1 MLVLFLI
8 SACGIRS
15 IYTNQSS
22 ASLTGK
28 NSIQKPS
35 THNDFVFY
43 SRLTDRLGDSN
54 GEYILNYTITTNKE
68 DSALNFDGT
77 VHRVEIS
84 GYVTFI
90 LKDTKND
97 VQIFSDKEK
106 MYLSYSNFGSTA
118 AVLNAERTTNKQLLI
133 LLADKVADRISLIL
147 LDQGSW
153 NLQTAM
159 SFHFLDH
166 HQKE

>member
-1 MLVLFLI
+1 MLLFRKLIIWVLFLI
-8 SACGIRS
+8 SACGFS
-15 IYTNQSS
+15 PIYTNQNS
-22 ASLTGK
+22 ASLTEK
-28 NSIQKPS
+28 ISIQEP
-35 THNDFVFY
+35 TTQNDFVFY
-43 SRLTDRLGDSN
+43 SRLTDRFGDSN

-97 VQIFSDKEK
+97 VQIFSDTEK
-106 MYLSYSNFGSTA
+106 VYLSYSNFGSTA
-118 AVLNAERTTNKQLLI
+118 AVLNAERTTNKQLLV

-147 LDQGSW
+147 LDQDS
-153 NLQTAM
+153 
-159 SFHFLDH
+159 
-166 HQKE
+166 

>member
-1 MLVLFLI
+1 MLLFRKLIIWVLFLI
-8 SACGIRS
+8 SACGFS
-15 IYTNQSS
+15 PIYTNQNSD
-22 ASLTGK
+22 SLTEK
-28 NSIQKPS
+28 ISIQEP
-35 THNDFVFY
+35 TTQNDFVFY
-43 SRLTDRLGDSN
+43 SRLTDRFGDSN

-97 VQIFSDKEK
+97 VQIFSDQEE

-118 AVLNAERTTNKQLLI
+118 AVLNAERTTNKQLLV
-133 LLADKVADRISLIL
+133 LLADKVADRVSLIL
-147 LDQGSW
+147 LD
-153 NLQTAM
+153 
-159 SFHFLDH
+159 
-166 HQKE
+166 